1 MLLRLRGSAKTVSA
15 VLVLLSLWSLPHLSR
30 PDICV
35 PAGLEHHD
43 ESKHVFTAASQ
54 GPHQEH
60 CAVCHWMR
68 SLRPTLA
75 ADPYTSTGDESG
87 AAIVALATPS
97 RRSSALTPLPPRG
110 PPAA

>member
-1 MLLRLRGSAKTVSA
+1 MLLWLRGAAKTVSA
-15 VLVLLSLWSLPHLSR
+15 VLVLLSLWSLPHVSQ

-35 PAGLEHHD
+35 PAGFENHD
-43 ESKHVFTAASQ
+43 ASKHVFTAASE

-75 ADPYTSTGDESG
+75 ARPYTSTGDGSG
-87 AAIVALATPS
+87 AAVVAPTILS
-97 RRSSALTPLPPRG
+97 RRPSALTQLPPRA
-110 PPAA
+110 PPV